1 MLWDWGHF
9 WPKKALQLSLLSV
22 RLRMYDSNL
31 YRRPHVMQRPLL
43 KSQNFWV
50 SSAEYYI
57 GVLSLGRGHNIVRLD
72 THVPE
77 SLRLAARLQ
86 TSWPGQWL
94 HYLTAV
100 VSICEYTVSNK
111 RGLPCHCHDCGQ
123 SWGQLPPLPPPPQF
137 LLLWIGFEWLWSCL
151 RTRVP
156 PYLHMRA

>member
-1 MLWDWGHF
+1 MLWDCSGAHF
-9 WPKKALQLSLLSV
+9 WPKAALQLSLLSV

-94 HYLTAV
+94 RYLTAV

-111 RGLPCHCHDCGQ
+111 GGLLCHCHDCGQ
-123 SWGQLPPLPPPPQF
+123 SWGLCPHAYFVGATAPTAPPPLQF
-137 LLLWIGFEWLWSCL
+137 LL
-151 RTRVP
+151 P
-156 PYLHMRA
+156 MN